1 MKLIPL
7 LEVNNSIITI
17 METEVAHEGTISKIH
32 INVAKAKMAITLC
45 CTIVSPSMPNALDG
59 KFHKSNVAKS
69 TIADLMM
76 IWFLFD
82 G

>member
-1 MKLIPL
+1 
-7 LEVNNSIITI
+7 
-17 METEVAHEGTISKIH
+17 
-32 INVAKAKMAITLC
+32 
-45 CTIVSPSMPNALDG
+45 MPNALDG